1 VADVAMRDV
10 DGVPISTASLKGK
23 VVIINFWA
31 TWCPPCR
38 AEIPDLIKLQSK
50 YKDQLQI
57 IGISDDD
64 DPPATVKKW
73 AAEHRM
79 NYPIV
84 MSTDDLRKAFSGV
97 AALPTSFIIDRDS
110 RLVMRH
116 VGMLMSAT
124 TEAETRH
131 LAGLPVPA
139 ADRNDR
145 RADLLAVGA
154 DVLDRGRAGQ
164 PWNAGQALQARQPAG
179 DGPAHHAVPVLAR
192 RDPHRCRPIRAAAHL
207 GDAAGADPHDRAVE
221 SLVGDDQVAAAAQD
235 QDRLAPAV
243 GGAHRGD
250 HVRVGGRLG
259 EPRRRAAQAQGGA
272 AGERHLLADD
282 HRSPIPPP
290 ARRHRWTGPA

>member
-1 VADVAMRDV
+1 MDSKKSLGVVGVLSVVALIAAIWLVARPSQIGLIAPTGKSAGSAGAPEASGGEKIALQFYRNPPAVADVAMRDV

-84 MSTDDLRKAFSGV
+84 MATDDLRKAFNGV

-131 LAGLPVPA
+131 LAGLPVSASIEEVDRDDKPA
-139 ADRNDR
+139 K
-145 RADLLAVGA
+145 LA
-154 DVLDRGRAGQ
+154 
-164 PWNAGQALQARQPAG
+164 NALQVTEIPGLDLSKLTKEQRIAAITKLNEEPCTCGCNQT
-179 DGPAHHAVPVLAR
+179 LAR
-192 RDPHRCRPIRAAAHL
+192 CRVDDPKCNISLPRAKE
-207 GDAAGADPHDRAVE
+207 V
-221 SLVGDDQVAAAAQD
+221 VAA
-235 QDRLAPAV
+235 
-243 GGAHRGD
+243 
-250 HVRVGGRLG
+250 
-259 EPRRRAAQAQGGA
+259 
-272 AGERHLLADD
+272 
-282 HRSPIPPP
+282 I
-290 ARRHRWTGPA
+290 TGH

>member
-1 VADVAMRDV
+1 MDSKKSLGVVGLLSVVALIAAIWLVARPSQTGLTTPTGKSAERAAAPDATSGEKIALQFYRNPPAVADLAMRDV

-131 LAGLPVPA
+131 LAGLPVNASIEEVDHDDKPA
-139 ADRNDR
+139 K
-145 RADLLAVGA
+145 LA
-154 DVLDRGRAGQ
+154 
-164 PWNAGQALQARQPAG
+164 NALQVTEIPGLDLSKLTKEQRIAAITKLNEEPCTCGCNQT
-179 DGPAHHAVPVLAR
+179 LAR
-192 RDPHRCRPIRAAAHL
+192 CRVDDPKCNISLPRAQE
-207 GDAAGADPHDRAVE
+207 V
-221 SLVGDDQVAAAAQD
+221 VAA
-235 QDRLAPAV
+235 
-243 GGAHRGD
+243 
-250 HVRVGGRLG
+250 
-259 EPRRRAAQAQGGA
+259 
-272 AGERHLLADD
+272 
-282 HRSPIPPP
+282 I
-290 ARRHRWTGPA
+290 TGH